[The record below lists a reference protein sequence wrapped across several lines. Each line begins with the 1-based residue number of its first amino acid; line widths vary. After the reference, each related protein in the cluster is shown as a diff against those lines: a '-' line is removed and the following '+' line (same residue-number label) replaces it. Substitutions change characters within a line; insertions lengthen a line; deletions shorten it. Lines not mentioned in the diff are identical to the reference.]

1 MPSFIKASK
10 GRNGRLHSRNHCV
23 CVLVALSLQRLR
35 EEEARRQAALIRM
48 HADERRARLE
58 RAAAARHRDA
68 SASVEENGSRTERA
82 STNTTT
88 DGGRKRPRMSE
99 PDCTHD
105 AEVRSSSVVSPGRR
119 EERVGMTTAREHTSN
134 ASEQSR
140 ASQSRTSRV
149 NAARSKLSHGGHRY
163 DDSDDS
169 NDSSESE
176 GEVMTAAAK
185 ARARKKAAGGKRR
198 ARSAMFI

>member
-1 MPSFIKASK
+1 MF
-10 GRNGRLHSRNHCV
+10 
-23 CVLVALSLQRLR
+23 ALSVQRLR

-68 SASVEENGSRTERA
+68 FASVEEGDSCTA
-82 STNTTT
+82 STSTSGTTT

-99 PDCTHD
+99 PENTD
-105 AEVRSSSVVSPGRR
+105 AERSSSVVSPGRR
-119 EERVGMTTAREHTSN
+119 EERIGSMSAHERTGN
-134 ASEQSR
+134 ASEQGR
-140 ASQSRTSRV
+140 ASKSRTSRV
-149 NAARSKLSHGGHRY
+149 NAARSKLGHGGHRY

-169 NDSSESE
+169 SDSSESE
-176 GEVMTAAAK
+176 GEIMTAAAK